1 MVNDDDELTTF
12 KTGIDLRRYLSDRG
26 YEIDHCRSTL
36 TEMYMRSQ
44 DDKVNV
50 GRKPNKEWVWYSFLD
65 KTGGTIL
72 NFLALRQDIS
82 NLGER
87 RKYLRRWMALHPDP
101 WQVPPPVDPPEKDLA
116 AVRSQCAGLAIV
128 RRHPYLENERRIP
141 RHIIDSSRF
150 YGSIRSNRYG
160 NAVFLHRG
168 ADGKASGWE
177 ARGRDFKGFCA
188 GGIKGLW
195 QSKRLPNDDR
205 LVFAESGINCLSY
218 AALYPNPHTRFAST
232 AGTPSRR
239 QQQLIGAA
247 IAAMPAG
254 SYIIAA
260 MDADRPGRQH
270 ADSIRE
276 IFRSLS
282 RSDLE
287 FREHYPL
294 EGTDWNDLLRRG
306 LTPPVGA

>member
-1 MVNDDDELTTF
+1 MVNDGAELTGF
-12 KTGIDLRRYLSDRG
+12 KTSIDLRRYLSDHD

-36 TEMYMRSQ
+36 TETYMRSQ
-44 DDKVNV
+44 DDRVNV
-50 GRKPNKEWVWYSFLD
+50 GRKPNKEWVWYSFVD
-65 KTGGTIL
+65 KAGGTIL
-72 NFLALRQDIS
+72 NFLALRQGIS

-87 RKYLRRWMALHPDP
+87 RKYLRRWMASHTDP
-101 WQVPPPVDPPEKDLA
+101 WQIPPPGDPAEKDLA
-116 AVRSQCAGLAIV
+116 AVRSQCVDLPIV
-128 RRHPYLENERRIP
+128 HRHPYLENDRGIP
-141 RHIIDSSRF
+141 RHIIDSPRF
-150 YGSIRSNRYG
+150 YGSIRINKYG

-177 ARGRDFKGFCA
+177 ARGRGDFKGFCV
-188 GGIKGLW
+188 GGMKGLW
-195 QSKRLPNDDR
+195 QSKRQPNDDR

-218 AALYPNPHTRFAST
+218 AALYPNPHARFAST

-239 QQQLIGAA
+239 QQQLIGTA

-270 ADSIRE
+270 AASIRE

-282 RSDLE
+282 RTDLE
-287 FREHYPL
+287 FREHYPP
-294 EGTDWNDLLRRG
+294 EGADWNDLLRRG
-306 LTPPVGA
+306 GG